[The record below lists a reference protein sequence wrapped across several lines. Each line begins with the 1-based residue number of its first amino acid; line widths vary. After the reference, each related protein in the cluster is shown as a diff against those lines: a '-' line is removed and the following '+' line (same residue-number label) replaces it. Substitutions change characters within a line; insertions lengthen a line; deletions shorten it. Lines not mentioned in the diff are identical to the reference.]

1 MNWTTQDLT
10 PFNTFGLTAQAEQYA
25 ALKSIDQLLDWAPSQ
40 APDLVLG
47 GGSNLLLMSQISGKT
62 LHVLLGGVQVMRE
75 TGHRTEVRVGAGINW
90 HQFVLYALEN
100 GWYGL
105 ENLALIPG
113 TVGAAPV
120 QNIGAYGLEVCERIV
135 RVHAYEYGKGQ
146 LELSAND
153 CQFAYRDSLFKREPG
168 RFLITA
174 VDFEL
179 GDDFPIRTHYGA
191 IQDRLTQNGI
201 KHPTPPDVARAV
213 IEIRNQKLPDWS
225 LMGNSGSFFKNPM
238 VSADFARSLSDQYV
252 DMPQYPVDGGQ
263 IKLAAG
269 WLIDQCGFKGKRQGA
284 VGCYKNQ
291 ALVIVNHGGATS
303 EEVLAFSQDV
313 QQAVEAKF
321 GVELE
326 REVRLIR

>member
-1 MNWTTQDLT
+1 
-10 PFNTFGLTAQAEQYA
+10 
-25 ALKSIDQLLDWAPSQ
+25 
-40 APDLVLG
+40 
-47 GGSNLLLMSQISGKT
+47 
-62 LHVLLGGVQVMRE
+62 
-75 TGHRTEVRVGAGINW
+75 
-90 HQFVLYALEN
+90 
-100 GWYGL
+100 
-105 ENLALIPG
+105 
-113 TVGAAPV
+113 
-120 QNIGAYGLEVCERIV
+120 
-135 RVHAYEYGKGQ
+135 
-146 LELSAND
+146 
-153 CQFAYRDSLFKREPG
+153 
-168 RFLITA
+168 
-174 VDFEL
+174 
-179 GDDFPIRTHYGA
+179 
-191 IQDRLTQNGI
+191 
-201 KHPTPPDVARAV
+201 
-213 IEIRNQKLPDWS
+213 PDWS

-303 EEVLAFSQDV
+303 EEVLSFSQDV